1 MNKMRERK
9 QFYKSVLYLLIP
21 MALQNLINVA
31 VQSADVIMLGRL
43 KESEVILSASSL
55 AGQVCFILNLI
66 FFGLTSG
73 VSVLVAQYWG
83 KKDITSIEIIW
94 GIAMRFAI
102 VIGLIFTMLTLAFPK
117 QIMALFSSDA
127 GVICEGT
134 KYLRIVCISYL
145 FIAFTMIYLNVMKS
159 MEKVV
164 ISTLVYLISL
174 VINII
179 CNYIFIYGKLGCPAL
194 GIEGAAIGTVIA
206 RISEFVITLVYNRY
220 YNKVVQFHFRFLCV
234 RDKILSGDFIKFSM
248 PVVVNEL
255 MWGLGMAVNS
265 AIIGNLGSAASSAN
279 AIVQVV
285 RQLSMVIGLGIATA
299 TAVMIGKVIGEGKM
313 KLAREYG
320 KRFMQ
325 LAVFAGI
332 LGSLVVLVVRPF
344 ILHTMNLG
352 PTAKGYLGFMMYIMA
367 YYVIFQSISTTGI
380 VGVFRAGGDTKFG
393 LYIDVSC
400 LWFVSI
406 LFGIFAAFVWKLDVK
421 YVYIILMLDE
431 VVKQPFVFWRYKTYR
446 WLKNI
451 TRNQTNLEGK

>member
-1 MNKMRERK
+1 MNERK

-43 KESEVILSASSL
+43 KDSEVILSASSL

-73 VSVLVAQYWG
+73 VSVLAAQYWG
-83 KKDITSIEIIW
+83 KKDYRSIEIIW
-94 GIAMRFAI
+94 GIAMRFAL
-102 VIGLIFTMLTLAFPK
+102 VIGCVFTVVTLAVPGW
-117 QIMALFSSDA
+117 IMSLFSSDDA
-127 GVICEGT
+127 VILEGT

-159 MEKVV
+159 MEKVI
-164 ISTLVYLISL
+164 ISTLVYLLSL

-179 CNYIFIYGKLGCPAL
+179 CNYIFIYGKFGCPAL

-206 RISEFVITLVYNRY
+206 RISEFVMTLIYNKY
-220 YNKVVQFHFRFLCV
+220 YNKVVRFHFRFLLV

-248 PVVVNEL
+248 PVVLNEL

-285 RQLSMVIGLGIATA
+285 RQLSMVVGLGIATA
-299 TAVMIGKVIGEGKM
+299 TAVMIGKVIGAGKM
-313 KLAREYG
+313 ELAREYG
-320 KRFMQ
+320 RRFMR
-325 LAVFAGI
+325 LAVIAGI
-332 LGSLVVLVVRPF
+332 LGSVVVLLVRPF
-344 ILHTMNLG
+344 IMQYMNLG
-352 PTAKGYLGFMMYIMA
+352 PTAKGYLGFMMFIMA

-406 LFGIFAAFVWKLDVK
+406 LFGFLAAFVWKLDVRIV
-421 YVYIILMLDE
+421 YVILMLDE
-431 VVKQPFVFWRYKTYR
+431 VVKQPFVYFRYKTYR

-451 TRNQTNLEGK
+451 TRSQAELEMK